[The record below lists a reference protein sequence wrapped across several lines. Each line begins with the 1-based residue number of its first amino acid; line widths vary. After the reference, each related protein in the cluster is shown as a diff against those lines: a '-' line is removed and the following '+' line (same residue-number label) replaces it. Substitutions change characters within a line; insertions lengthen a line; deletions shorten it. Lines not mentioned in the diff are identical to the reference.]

1 MVYKRLVS
9 SVAVALFAALLGTA
23 FSVAPALAG
32 EKFQV
37 VSSHT
42 PENCLKVLDEVSAKN
57 PKLLSKF
64 DWGCM
69 AGDHTGYAVVEAKD
83 EAAARAMLPAGM
95 QDAKIVKL
103 NKFTTAQIKSFHE
116 KK

>member
-1 MVYKRLVS
+1 MSYTRIVS
-9 SVAVALFAALLGTA
+9 SVAILIVGVFLLTA
-23 FSVAPALAG
+23 VGFTPAQAG
-32 EKFQV
+32 ERFQV
-37 VSSHT
+37 ISRHT

-57 PKLLSKF
+57 PKLLSRF

-83 EAAARAMLPAGM
+83 EAGVKAMLPAGM

-103 NKFTTAQIKSFHE
+103 NKFTTEQIKSFHE